1 MISVRKISLCS
12 YSIVIKLTFNVKY
25 LENIWEIRQW
35 CQTVNGRRKTTRER
49 FSDIFKMA
57 TVRHLG
63 LVMSTFGQPTK
74 RIWWSLSLL
83 KISLESYWSRCSS
96 FDDMQVLIFITSLA
110 FRMPIHAPKMV
121 FWGNYIP

>member
-1 MISVRKISLCS
+1 
-12 YSIVIKLTFNVKY
+12 
-25 LENIWEIRQW
+25 
-35 CQTVNGRRKTTRER
+35 
-49 FSDIFKMA
+49 MA

-110 FRMPIHAPKMV
+110 FKMPIHAPKMGV
-121 FWGNYIP
+121 LGELYPVNGEQPYRDPQMT